1 MQNFEKEGE
10 VQTFTTPAGGVVS
23 GTPVQIGQVLVVPA
37 TTVTAAQV
45 TADPT
50 ITFEGKIRGVFT
62 VTKAASQAWTEG
74 QLVYWDAANSR
85 FTSVSAGNH
94 LAGWATEVAASGADL
109 TTGHVYLDGGA
120 REDEAT

>member
-10 VQTFTTPAGGVVS
+10 IQTFTAPAGGVTS
-23 GTPVQIGQVLVVPA
+23 GTPVQIGQALVVPA
-37 TTVTAAQV
+37 VTITAAQV

-50 ITFEGKIRGVFT
+50 IQFEGKIRGVFT

-74 QLVYWDAANSR
+74 ALVYWDDTNGE
-85 FTSVSAGNH
+85 FTTTATGNH
-94 LAGWATEVAASGADL
+94 LAGWATEAAESGAAL
-109 TTGHVYLDGGA
+109 TTGHVYLDGVA